1 MAKKANKIK
10 AHSALLVEKVWLII
24 YQTPTM
30 PEGKIN
36 SFLSLSTT
44 LKKRTILIFNN
55 LNKKKYLFKFF
66 LIAIFF
72 VIYALIVNQ
81 IKFHTK
87 LKENNFDSFLESN
100 ELDSIKSY
108 IFENLNSPYKEY
120 SYTVENNDTL
130 EKVLKKYNIDSNE
143 INSIA
148 SEIVKK
154 KLSNI
159 YAGTKIQIVTKK
171 ENNTDKII
179 SLFYPIDA
187 ITTVEIKRN
196 EGKFD
201 ITKVELKLK
210 KKEVVLSNTIKN
222 NLYSSAVAAGIEPN
236 IIVEFA
242 NIFGF
247 EVDFQRDIRTGD
259 TFEVYYEQYVD
270 DDNVVRNTG
279 KIIYASMF
287 VNNKELSLY
296 NFKYDNK
303 EGYYDVDGKSVIKT
317 LMKTPING
325 ARLSSSFGIRKH
337 PILGYNKLHQG
348 TDFAAPTGTPI
359 MASGSGI
366 ILRAQKYKGYGNYVS
381 IKHNS
386 TYVTAYGHM
395 SKFGRGIRKG
405 VKVSQGRIIGYVG
418 STGMSTGPHLHY
430 EVLKNN
436 RRVNSQRLKLPSG
449 KILSNEARNKFEV
462 DRIKIDVKLAE
473 LR

>member
-1 MAKKANKIK
+1 MPRAKISNFQNLFAILKLKIR
-10 AHSALLVEKVWLII
+10 
-24 YQTPTM
+24 
-30 PEGKIN
+30 
-36 SFLSLSTT
+36 STFV
-44 LKKRTILIFNN
+44 ISNQ
-55 LNKKKYLFKFF
+55 KKYPFYFF
-66 LIAIFF
+66 ILAIFF
-72 VIYALIVNQ
+72 VIYILIVGQ
-81 IKFHTK
+81 IKSYTK
-87 LKENNFDSFLESN
+87 LKENNFNSFLESN
-100 ELDSIKSY
+100 EFNNIKEY
-108 IFENLNSPYKEY
+108 IFENLNSPYREY
-120 SYTVENNDTL
+120 SYIVENNDTI
-130 EKVLKKYNIDSNE
+130 ERVLKKYNIEKRE
-143 INSIA
+143 INKIA
-148 SEIVKK
+148 NEIVKK

-159 YAGTKIQIVTKK
+159 YANTKIKIITKK
-171 ENNTDKII
+171 VKGTNKII

-187 ITTVEIKRN
+187 ITSVEIKRN
-196 EGKFD
+196 GDEFNIAK
-201 ITKVELKLK
+201 TVLKLK
-210 KKEVVLSNTIKN
+210 KREIVLSNIIKN
-222 NLYSSAVAAGIEPN
+222 NLYGSAVEAGIEPN
-236 IIVEFA
+236 IIIEFA

-259 TFEVYYEQYVD
+259 KFEVYYEQYID

-287 VNNKELSLY
+287 VNNKELALY

-325 ARLSSSFGIRKH
+325 ARLSSSFGMRKH

-359 MASGSGI
+359 MASGSGF

-395 SKFGRGIRKG
+395 SKYGRGIKKG
-405 VKVSQGRIIGYVG
+405 VRVKQGRIIGYVG

-430 EVLKNN
+430 EVLKNGK
-436 RRVNSQRLKLPSG
+436 RINSQRLKLPSG

-473 LR
+473 LRGEK

>member
-1 MAKKANKIK
+1 MSKGKISDFLNSYISINKKIK
-10 AHSALLVEKVWLII
+10 NTFIV
-24 YQTPTM
+24 
-30 PEGKIN
+30 
-36 SFLSLSTT
+36 
-44 LKKRTILIFNN
+44 
-55 LNKKKYLFKFF
+55 LNQKKYLLNFFF
-66 LIAIFF
+66 LAVFF
-72 VIYALIVNQ
+72 VLYALILNQ
-81 IKFHTK
+81 VKFYTK
-87 LKENNFDSFLESN
+87 LKENNFDSFLKSN
-100 ELDSIKSY
+100 EFSNIKEF
-108 IFENLNSPYKEY
+108 IFENLKSPYKEY

-130 EKVLKKYNIDSNE
+130 EKVLKKYNIDKTEINNIANE
-143 INSIA
+143 ID
-148 SEIVKK
+148 KK

-159 YAGTKIQIVTKK
+159 YAGTKIQIITKEGK
-171 ENNTDKII
+171 STDKVI

-187 ITTVEIKRN
+187 ITSVEVKRN
-196 EGKFD
+196 RDEFNVAK
-201 ITKVELKLK
+201 IVLKLK
-210 KKEVVLSNTIKN
+210 KKEIVLSNTIKN
-222 NLYSSAVAAGIEPN
+222 NLYGSAVEAGIEPN
-236 IIVEFA
+236 IIIEFA

-287 VNNKELSLY
+287 VNNKELALY

-325 ARLSSSFGIRKH
+325 ARLSSSFGMRKH

-359 MASGSGI
+359 MASGSGV

-395 SKFGRGIRKG
+395 SKYGRGIKKG
-405 VKVSQGRIIGYVG
+405 VRVNQGRIIGYVG

-430 EVLKNN
+430 EVLKNGK
-436 RRVNSQRLKLPSG
+436 RINSQRLKLPSG

-462 DRIKIDVKLAE
+462 KRIKIDVKLAE